1 VPPHIVVALAAILKL
16 GVTFGLITAVT
27 AFEVAVVVL
36 AQIAFEVSTQ
46 VTIAPFA
53 KVELTKVALFV
64 PAFTPF
70 TFHW

>member
-1 VPPHIVVALAAILKL
+1 MLKL